1 MIKLTQKLSLEL
13 YSSPKV
19 RVLEIENEG
28 PLCASYGT
36 FGIADWQEEGEED
49 ALYF

>member
-19 RVLEIENEG
+19 RVVEIENEG

-36 FGIADWQEEGEED
+36 FSIADWDED
-49 ALYF
+49 EDELNF